1 MWKIFGSEP
10 SRRTDAQV
18 ELSTTLMCCV
28 GRRVGIG
35 KSIRPTSTTITLFVN
50 STILPV
56 DSSFTRFLINKIY
69 NTKMKFSSAVVVAV
83 MASSVQGFVVPTSS
97 SSKNVILSM
106 STETPTKTYTFTKS
120 EEIFAEA
127 QTVRY
132 IVWCNLVLQCC
143 PILLT
148 HLYCNSD
155 NAIFCCS

>member
-1 MWKIFGSEP
+1 
-10 SRRTDAQV
+10 
-18 ELSTTLMCCV
+18 MCVCV
-28 GRRVGIG
+28 GVGIG
-35 KSIRPTSTTITLFVN
+35 KSNITFVN
-50 STILPV
+50 GTILPV

-69 NTKMKFSSAVVVAV
+69 NTKMKFSAAVVVAV
-83 MASSVQGFVVPTSS
+83 MASSVQGFVVPTSSS

-132 IVWCNLVLQCC
+132 IVRCNLVLQCC

>member
-18 ELSTTLMCCV
+18 ELSTTLMCVCVCCV

-35 KSIRPTSTTITLFVN
+35 KSNRPTSTTITLFVN

-97 SSKNVILSM
+97 SKNVILSM

-132 IVWCNLVLQCC
+132 IVRCNLVL
-143 PILLT
+143 
-148 HLYCNSD
+148 YCVVPF
-155 NAIFCCS
+155 I

>member
-1 MWKIFGSEP
+1 MNHELRVPCAMWKIFGSEP

-97 SSKNVILSM
+97 SKNVILSM

-132 IVWCNLVLQCC
+132 IVRSNLVL
-143 PILLT
+143 
-148 HLYCNSD
+148 YCVVPF
-155 NAIFCCS
+155 I

>member
-1 MWKIFGSEP
+1 MC
-10 SRRTDAQV
+10 V
-18 ELSTTLMCCV
+18 CCV
-28 GRRVGIG
+28 GRVGIG
-35 KSIRPTSTTITLFVN
+35 KSNRFTSTTITLFVN

-56 DSSFTRFLINKIY
+56 DSSFTRFLINKIS

-83 MASSVQGFVVPTSS
+83 MASSVQGFVVPTS

-132 IVWCNLVLQCC
+132 IVRCNLVLQCC
-143 PILLT
+143 PTHLT